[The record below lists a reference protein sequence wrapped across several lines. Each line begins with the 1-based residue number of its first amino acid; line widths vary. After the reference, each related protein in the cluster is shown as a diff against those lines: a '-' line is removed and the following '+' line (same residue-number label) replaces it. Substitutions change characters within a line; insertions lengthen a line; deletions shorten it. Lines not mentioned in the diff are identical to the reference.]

1 MCFIYKKTTH
11 LNSKVYIKTDMKF
24 PRFHIK
30 KMDIFIIKAFLKN
43 LMATFFICLFIFI
56 LQLLWRWI
64 DDFIGKGLDVTIIT
78 KFFILGSMSLIS
90 KAFPLA
96 ILLAALMTFGNFGEK
111 FELLAMKAA
120 GIPLI
125 RTILPLIICCTLFG
139 GVSFYFQ
146 NYVTPLAQMN
156 LLKMMY
162 SIKQTSPESDIVEK
176 IFYSKLDGY
185 SIYVNSKNKETG
197 VLYDVTIYD
206 MSSGFE
212 KTNILVSDS
221 AVIKNT
227 IDDKF
232 MILSMF
238 SGEQFSNLEE
248 QNINKKNTPY
258 RRESFT
264 RKDVVIETDGGFEI
278 KDAEFVKNRADSK
291 NMKKLATDID
301 SLKLSN
307 DSIGLSNFRAIKRSN
322 YKDNLTFNRTDST
335 AMAKESIYCM
345 DVDSI
350 YNSATK
356 KSKLMWKRD
365 ALRSITSLKNTY
377 DINNRILHQL
387 DKDLNKHQIFWW
399 EKITLSLACV
409 IFLLIGAP
417 LGSIVRRG
425 GLGYPIIISVA
436 TFILYYI
443 FETSGSKMASEGV
456 WKIWFGSWL
465 STMILAPLGLFF
477 TYQANKDSGILKND
491 AIKNFFKKIF
501 TIPDKRH
508 ITVKEVIIDTPD
520 YEKCHTNL
528 KEIYNIARL
537 YKMNNKLK
545 KLPSIKKVFFNKEND
560 VLCNLDEKL
569 ENCIEE
575 LSNCRNSRII
585 ARLNDI
591 PILEVNQLLAPFKK
605 RWMNTAVL
613 LVPPINIIVYIR
625 SIRFRIKL
633 LIDLTKIETRTR
645 EIIKILKKEKL
656 IDTNE

>member
-1 MCFIYKKTTH
+1 
-11 LNSKVYIKTDMKF
+11 MKF
-24 PRFHIK
+24 PRFYIK
-30 KMDIFIIKAFLKN
+30 KLDIFIIKAFLKN

-56 LQLLWRWI
+56 IQLLWQWI
-64 DDFIGKGLDVTIIT
+64 DDFIGKGLDVNIIA
-78 KFFILGSMSLIS
+78 KFFVLGSMSLIS

-227 IDDKF
+227 IDDKY
-232 MILSMF
+232 MVLSMF

-291 NMKKLATDID
+291 NMKKLSTDID

-307 DSIGLSNFRAIKRSN
+307 DSIGLSNFRALKRSN
-322 YKDNLTFNRTDST
+322 YKDNLTFNKTDST
-335 AMAKESIYCM
+335 TMVKESVYSM

-491 AIKNFFKKIF
+491 AIKNFFKKLF

-528 KEIYNIARL
+528 KDIYSIARL

-545 KLPSIKKVFFNKEND
+545 KLPSIKKVFFNREDD
-560 VLCNLDEKL
+560 VLRDLDEKL

-575 LSNCRNSRII
+575 LSNCRNSRVI

-605 RWMNTAVL
+605 RWMNTVML
-613 LVPPINIIVYIR
+613 LIPPINVIVYIR

-633 LIDLTKIETRTR
+633 LIDLTKVETRIR